1 MHKLLFLFSTVLIF
15 SCNLKS
21 QTTFP
26 TNGAANTIHTL
37 YAFTNCTLH
46 VDADVTII
54 NATLLIQD
62 GKIIGIGE
70 KLESPK
76 GANAVDLKGKHIY
89 PAFIDLYSDYG
100 MPEIKKADQTDAPKK
115 GAYGWNQSIKSET
128 EAHKLFLHNQ
138 QKADELRKLG
148 FASVLTVQKDGIVR
162 GSGSLVNLTSAKE
175 NESIIK
181 DRAAGFYSFNKG
193 SSPQDYPSSLMG
205 AVALLRQTY
214 YDADWYK
221 TNQTKTEYNIS
232 LDAFNKLQ
240 ELPSIFEGNDKY
252 NDLRG
257 KKIGD
262 EFKVKYI
269 IKGGGNEY
277 QRMYDIQN
285 TFSKY
290 IIPVNYPDAIDVEDP
305 YDAEQASLTDLK
317 HWEMAPS
324 NLAALE
330 NNYVQFCIT
339 TADLKDKSVFLKNVR
354 KAVKYGLSE
363 RTALKALT
371 YNPANFIGVQDKIG
385 SLKQGMFANFF
396 ICSKPIFEED
406 AVIYETWSNG
416 TKHVHTDLSIPNITG
431 NYQLIYGANKNKI
444 TITKE
449 EEKFTGLVFFKDS
462 LSGLTVFKDSLPRG
476 VISKDSLSGAVLL
489 KGGLKA
495 KVSVTF
501 KNNLLTLSFP
511 YDSTFTLRLSGN
523 YNEQTKSF
531 EGSGQYADGSWTD
544 FKLNFISSLDT
555 AKSKTTKP
563 KEVIDYGKVY
573 YPFGAY
579 GETLPETNSLKEVI
593 KDKWLNFKNRYDA
606 ILIKNATI
614 WTNESDSILKDQDI
628 YIIQGKIV
636 RIAPNIQATNSANAK
651 IIDGKGMHLTPGII
665 DEHSHIALFS
675 VNEGAEASSAE
686 VRMGDVINPEDIN
699 IYRQLA
705 GGVTTAQLL
714 HGSANPIGGQSCLI
728 KLRWGKSAEEFK
740 YEKAPGFIKFAL
752 GENVKHSNGLNP
764 DQVRFPQTRM
774 GVEQLYYD
782 YFTRATAYKKQLENF
797 GKLSPKQIEKDKVVS
812 PRKDLDL
819 EALVEILDNKRFI
832 TCHSY
837 VQSEVNMLMHVADSM
852 KFKVNTFTHILEG
865 YKLADKMKAHGAN
878 ASTFADWWA
887 YKLEVMDAI
896 PYNAALLTK
905 VGVNTAINS
914 DDAEMGRRL
923 NQEAAKSI
931 KYGGLTEVQA
941 LKLVTLNPAKML
953 HIDDKV
959 GSIKVGKV
967 ADLVL
972 WTDNPLS
979 IYAKVS
985 KTIIDGQIYF
995 DVDDDAKLREDIKK
1009 ERARIIAKLITEK
1022 NKGAKVIKP
1031 QPKKQN
1037 HFHCDSEESGL

>member
-1 MHKLLFLFSTVLIF
+1 MYKLFFLIAAVFCVTNKAL
-15 SCNLKS
+15 S

-26 TNGAANTIHTL
+26 VNGAPNNSHTI
-37 YAFTNCTLH
+37 YAFTNCVLH
-46 VDADVTII
+46 VDADLII
-54 NATLLIQD
+54 NNATLLIQD
-62 GKIIGIGE
+62 GKVLRSGE
-70 KLESPK
+70 KLEVPK
-76 GANAVDLKGKHIY
+76 DAVETDLKGYHIY

-100 MPEIKKADQTDAPKK
+100 MPEIRRMDASDTPKK
-115 GAYGWNQSIKSET
+115 GAYGWNQAIKSEN

-138 QKADELRKLG
+138 QKADDLRKQG
-148 FASVLTVQKDGIVR
+148 FGSVLTAQKDGIVR
-162 GSGSLVNLTSAKE
+162 GSGVLVNLTTLKE

-181 DRAAGFYSFNKG
+181 DRAAAFYSFRKG
-193 SSPQDYPSSLMG
+193 TSPQDYPSSLMG
-205 AVALLRQTY
+205 AIALLRQTY
-214 YDADWYK
+214 YDAEWYK
-221 TNQTKTEYNIS
+221 INQSKTEYNIS

-240 ELPSIFEGNDKY
+240 ELPSIFEGNDKF

-257 KKIGD
+257 KKVAE

-277 QRMYDIQN
+277 QRIYDIQN
-285 TFSKY
+285 TGSQF
-290 IIPVNYPDAIDVEDP
+290 IIPINFPEAIDVEDP

-317 HWEMAPS
+317 HWEMAPA
-324 NLAALE
+324 NLAELE
-330 NNYVQFCIT
+330 KNNIPFCIT
-339 TADLKDKSVFLKNVR
+339 SADLKDKATFLKNLR
-354 KAVKYGLSE
+354 KAIKHGLTE
-363 RTALKALT
+363 KMALRALT
-371 YNPANFIGVQDKIG
+371 FNPASFIGVQDKVG
-385 SLKQGMFANFF
+385 TLNPGKYANFF
-396 ICSKPIFEED
+396 ISSAPIFEED
-406 AVIYETWSNG
+406 AIIYETWSNG
-416 TKHVHTDLSIPNITG
+416 VKHTYNDLASANIDG
-431 NYQLIYGANKNKI
+431 VYQLSYNANSYKL
-444 TITKE
+444 TISKDQ
-449 EEKFTGLVFFKDS
+449 EKYSGLVLLKDS
-462 LSGLTVFKDSLPRG
+462 L
-476 VISKDSLSGAVLL
+476 
-489 KGGLKA
+489 KA
-495 KVSVTF
+495 KANITY

-511 YDSTFTLRLSGN
+511 YDSTFAIRFSGN
-523 YNEQTKSF
+523 YNELDKSF
-531 EGSGQYADGSWTD
+531 SGAGQYADGTWVN
-544 FKLNFISSLDT
+544 FKMNRIPAADT
-555 AKSKTTKP
+555 SKNKSSKTEP
-563 KEVIDYGKVY
+563 KIEYGKVL
-573 YPFGAY
+573 YPFSAY
-579 GETLPETNSLKEVI
+579 GESLSDGSV
-593 KDKWLNFKNRYDA
+593 KDTWPKFKNRYDG
-606 ILIKNATI
+606 ILIQHTTI
-614 WTNESDSILKDQDI
+614 WTNEKDSILNDQDV
-628 YIIQGKIV
+628 YVVKGKIE
-636 RIAPNIQATNSANAK
+636 RIGSNLEVPKTGK
-651 IIDGKGMHLTPGII
+651 IKVIDGKGMHLTPGIV

-686 VRMGDVINPEDIN
+686 VRMSDVINPDDIN
-699 IYRQLA
+699 IYRQLS

-728 KLRWGKSAEEFK
+728 KLRWGKSPDEFK
-740 YEKAPGFIKFAL
+740 YENAPGFIKFAL

-782 YFTRATAYKKQLENF
+782 YFTRATEYKKQMGNF
-797 GKLSPKQIEKDKVVS
+797 SKLTPKQIQQS
-812 PRKDLDL
+812 ATAAPRRNLDL
-819 EALVEILDNKRFI
+819 ETIAEILDNKRFI

-887 YKLEVMDAI
+887 YKMEVMDAI
-896 PYNAALLTK
+896 PFNASMLTK
-905 VGVNTAINS
+905 AGVNTAINS

-972 WTDNPLS
+972 WTGNPLS

-995 DVDDDAKLREDIKK
+995 DTDEDAKLREDIKK
-1009 ERARIIAKLITEK
+1009 ERARIIAKLIVEK

-1031 QPKKQN
+1031 QPKKQH
-1037 HFHCDSEESGL
+1037 HFHCDSEESGW

>member
-1 MHKLLFLFSTVLIF
+1 MRQLFFILSSFLMIAQF
-15 SCNLKS
+15 AIS

-26 TNGAANTIHTL
+26 TNGAPNTMHTI

-46 VDADVTII
+46 VDADVTIV
-54 NATLLIQD
+54 NATLIIQD
-62 GKIIGIGE
+62 DKILRVGE
-70 KLESPK
+70 KLEAPK
-76 GANAVDLKGKHIY
+76 DAIVTDLKGKHLY

-100 MPEIKKADQTDAPKK
+100 MPEVKRTDFKDAPKK
-115 GAYGWNQSIKSET
+115 GAYGWNQAIKSET
-128 EAHKLFLHNQ
+128 EAHKLFLHNA

-148 FASVLTVQKDGIVR
+148 FATVLTSQKDGIVR
-162 GSGSLVNLTSAKE
+162 GSGSLVSLNSGKE

-181 DRAAGFYSFNKG
+181 DRAAGFYSLNKG
-193 SSPQDYPSSLMG
+193 VSPQDYPSSLMG

-214 YDADWYK
+214 YDAEWYK
-221 TNQTKTEYNIS
+221 TNQSKTEYNIT

-257 KKIGD
+257 KKIAD

-277 QRMYDIQN
+277 QRLYDIQN
-285 TFSKY
+285 TYSKY

-305 YDAEQASLTDLK
+305 FDAEQASLTDLK
-317 HWEMAPS
+317 HWEMAPA
-324 NLAALE
+324 NLALLE
-330 NNYVQFCIT
+330 KNYVQFCIT
-339 TADLKDKSVFLKNVR
+339 SADLKDKSVFLKNVR
-354 KAVKYGLSE
+354 KAIAYGLSE
-363 RTALKALT
+363 KTALRALT
-371 YNPANFIGVQDKIG
+371 YTPANFIGVQDKVG
-385 SLKQGMFANFF
+385 SLKQGMLANFF
-396 ICSKPIFEED
+396 ISSKPIFEED
-406 AVIYETWSNG
+406 AIIHETWSNG
-416 TKHVHTDLSIPNITG
+416 VKFVYNDLSIPNIIG
-431 NYQLIYGANKNKI
+431 SYQLTHGSTTNKL
-444 TITKE
+444 TINRE
-449 EEKFTGLVFFKDS
+449 QENYSGLVFLKDS
-462 LSGLTVFKDSLPRG
+462 L
-476 VISKDSLSGAVLL
+476 
-489 KGGLKA
+489 KA
-495 KVSVTF
+495 KASVTF
-501 KNNLLTLSFP
+501 KNNLLTLSYS
-511 YDSTFTLRLSGN
+511 YDSTFVLRLSGN
-523 YNEQTKSF
+523 YDEQTKSF
-531 EGSGQYADGSWTD
+531 TGQGQYTDGSWAN
-544 FKLNFISSLDT
+544 FKLSYINVTD
-555 AKSKTTKP
+555 TTKP
-563 KEVIDYGKVY
+563 KAPKPAQKINYGKIY

-579 GETLPETNSLKEVI
+579 GEAEAESEGLI
-593 KDKWLNFKNRYDA
+593 KDTWAKFKKRYDA
-606 ILIKNATI
+606 VLIKNATI
-614 WTNESDSILKDQDI
+614 WTNEADSILKDQDI
-628 YIIQGKIV
+628 YIVDGKIV
-636 RIAPNIQATNSANAK
+636 RIAPNIEAQKTAFAK
-651 IIDGKGMHLTPGII
+651 VIDAKGMHLTPGII

-675 VNEGAEASSAE
+675 VNEGADASSAE
-686 VRMGDVINPEDIN
+686 VRMGDVINPDDIN
-699 IYRQLA
+699 IYRQLS

-714 HGSANPIGGQSCLI
+714 HGSANPIGGQSCII
-728 KLRWGKSAEEFK
+728 KLRWGKNPEEFK

-764 DQVRFPQTRM
+764 DLERFPQTRM

-782 YFTRATAYKKQLENF
+782 YFTRATSYKKQMESF
-797 GKLSPKQIEKDKVVS
+797 SKLSPKEIEKNKTTS
-812 PRKDLDL
+812 PRRDLDL
-819 EALVEILDNKRFI
+819 DALVEILDGKRFI

-865 YKLADKMKAHGAN
+865 YKVADKMKAHGAN

-896 PYNAALLTK
+896 PYNASMLTK
-905 VGVNTAINS
+905 AGVNTSINS

-923 NQEAAKSI
+923 NQEAAKAI

-979 IYAKVS
+979 VYAKVNT
-985 KTIIDGQIYF
+985 TIIDGQIYY
-995 DVDDDAKLREDIKK
+995 DKDEDAKLREDIKK

-1022 NKGAKVIKP
+1022 NKGAKVVKP

-1037 HFHCDSEESGL
+1037 HFHCDSEDSGF

>member
-1 MHKLLFLFSTVLIF
+1 MRKLLFLLPQVFILVNGLM
-15 SCNLKS
+15 S

-26 TNGAANTIHTL
+26 NNGAPNPIHTI

-46 VDADVTII
+46 VDADVVIN
-54 NATLLIQD
+54 NATLIIQD
-62 GKIIGIGE
+62 GKIIRVGE
-70 KLESPK
+70 KTETPK
-76 GANAVDLKGKHIY
+76 DAITTDLKGKHIY

-100 MPEIKKADQTDAPKK
+100 MPEVKQHDYVDAPKK
-115 GAYGWNQSIKSET
+115 GAYGWNQAIKSDL
-128 EAHKLFLHNQ
+128 EAQKLFLHNQ

-148 FASVLTVQKDGIVR
+148 FASVVTIQKDGIVR
-162 GSGSLVNLTSAKE
+162 GSGALVNLNYTKE

-181 DRAAGFYSFNKG
+181 DKAAAFYSFNKG
-193 SSPQDYPSSLMG
+193 TSPQDYPSSLMG

-214 YDADWYK
+214 YDAEWYK
-221 TNQTKTEYNIS
+221 TNQSKTEYNIT

-252 NDLRG
+252 NDVRG

-277 QRMYDIQN
+277 QRLYDIQN

-317 HWEMAPS
+317 HWEMAPA
-324 NLAALE
+324 NLALLE
-330 NNYVQFCIT
+330 KNYVQFCIT
-339 TADLKDKSVFLKNVR
+339 SADLKDKSVFLKNVR
-354 KAVKYGLSE
+354 KAIKYGLSE
-363 RTALKALT
+363 KTALRALT
-371 YNPANFIGVQDKIG
+371 FNPASFIGVQDKIG
-385 SLKQGMFANFF
+385 SLKQGMYANFF
-396 ICSKPIFEED
+396 ISSKSIFEED
-406 AVIYETWSNG
+406 AVIFETWSAGEKNSY
-416 TKHVHTDLSIPNITG
+416 HDLSLPEISG
-431 NYQLIYGANKNKI
+431 SYQLTYNTANYKL

-449 EEKFTGLVFFKDS
+449 QETYSGLVQLKDS
-462 LSGLTVFKDSLPRG
+462 LK
-476 VISKDSLSGAVLL
+476 SKANV
-489 KGGLKA
+489 A
-495 KVSVTF
+495 F
-501 KNNLLTLSFP
+501 KNNILTLSFP
-511 YDSTFTLRLSGN
+511 YDSTFTLRLTGN
-523 YNEQTKSF
+523 YNELTKSF
-531 EGSGQYADGSWTD
+531 AGVGQYSDGTWLD
-544 FKLNFISSLDT
+544 FKLNYNTVTDT
-555 AKSKTTKP
+555 AKTKANTP
-563 KEVIDYGKVY
+563 KPNQKIDYGKIY

-579 GETLPETNSLKEVI
+579 GEPEAESEGLI
-593 KDKWLNFKNRYDA
+593 KDTWAKFKKRYDA
-606 ILIKNATI
+606 VLIKNATI
-614 WTNESDSILKDQDI
+614 WTNEADSILKEQDV
-628 YIIQGKIV
+628 YIVDGKIV
-636 RIAPNIQATNSANAK
+636 RIAPNIDAPKTAFAK
-651 IIDGKGMHLTPGII
+651 IIDAKGMHLTPGII

-675 VNEGAEASSAE
+675 VNEGADVSSAE
-686 VRMGDVINPEDIN
+686 VRMGDVINPDDIN

-705 GGVTTAQLL
+705 GGVTSAQLL
-714 HGSANPIGGQSCLI
+714 HGSANPIGGQSCII
-728 KLRWGKSAEEFK
+728 KLRWGKNPEEFK
-740 YEKAPGFIKFAL
+740 YEKAPNFIKFAL
-752 GENVKHSNGLNP
+752 GENVKHSNGINP
-764 DQVRFPQTRM
+764 DQIRFPQTRM

-782 YFTRATAYKKQLENF
+782 YFSRAATYKKQMADF
-797 GKLSPKQIEKDKVVS
+797 GKLTPKQIEQSKSAS

-819 EALVEILDNKRFI
+819 EALAEILDNKRFI

-865 YKLADKMKAHGAN
+865 YKVADKMKSHGAN

-896 PYNAALLTK
+896 PYNASMLTK
-905 VGVNTAINS
+905 AGVNTAINS

-953 HIDDKV
+953 HLDDKV

-995 DVDDDAKLREDIKK
+995 DIDDDAKLREDIKK
-1009 ERARIIAKLITEK
+1009 ERARIIAKLIAEK

-1031 QPKKQN
+1031 QAKKQN
-1037 HFHCDSEESGL
+1037 RFHCDSEESGL

>member
-1 MHKLLFLFSTVLIF
+1 MRKLLFIF
-15 SCNLKS
+15 SFILSYCLKS

-26 TNGAANTIHTL
+26 NNGAQNPVHTV
-37 YAFTNCTLH
+37 YAFTNCILH

-62 GKIIGIGE
+62 GKVLRVGE
-70 KLESPK
+70 KLEAPK
-76 GANAVDLKGKHIY
+76 DAITNDLKGKHIY
-89 PAFIDLYSDYG
+89 PAFVDLYSDYG
-100 MPEIKKADQTDAPKK
+100 MPEVKRHDYTDAPKK
-115 GAYGWNQSIKSET
+115 GAYGWNQAIKSEL
-128 EAHKLFLHNQ
+128 EAQKLFLHNQ
-138 QKADELRKLG
+138 QKADELRKQG
-148 FASVLTVQKDGIVR
+148 FGAVVTSQKDGIVR
-162 GSGSLVNLTSAKE
+162 GSGALVNLNDTKE

-181 DRAAGFYSFNKG
+181 DKAAAFYSLNKG
-193 SSPQDYPSSLMG
+193 ISPQDYPSSLMG

-214 YDADWYK
+214 YDAAWYK
-221 TNQTKTEYNIS
+221 TNATKTEYNIS

-240 ELPSIFEGNDKY
+240 ELPAIFEGNDKY

-257 KKIGD
+257 KKIAD
-262 EFKVKYI
+262 EFKTKYI

-277 QRMYDIQN
+277 QRLFDIQA
-285 TFSKY
+285 TYSKY
-290 IIPVNYPDAIDVEDP
+290 IIPVNFPDAIDVEDP
-305 YDAEQASLTDLK
+305 YDAEQASLSDLK
-317 HWEMAPS
+317 HWEMAPA
-324 NLAALE
+324 NLAMLE
-330 NNYVQFCIT
+330 KNYVQFCIT
-339 TADLKDKSVFLKNVR
+339 SADLKDKSSFLKNVR
-354 KAVKYGLSE
+354 KAIKYGLSE
-363 RTALKALT
+363 KTALRALT

-385 SLKQGMFANFF
+385 SLKQGMYANFF
-396 ICSKPIFEED
+396 ISSKPIFDEE
-406 AVIYETWSNG
+406 ATIFETWSNG
-416 TKHVHTDLSIPNITG
+416 EKHIYNDLSLPDISG
-431 NYQLIYGANKNKI
+431 SYQLQYNSNNYKLTVNKEQDNYN
-444 TITKE
+444 
-449 EEKFTGLVFFKDS
+449 GSVQLKDS
-462 LSGLTVFKDSLPRG
+462 L
-476 VISKDSLSGAVLL
+476 
-489 KGGLKA
+489 KA
-495 KVSVTF
+495 KANIAF

-511 YDSTFTLRLSGN
+511 YDSTFTMRLSGN
-523 YNEQTKSF
+523 YNESTKSF
-531 EGSGQYADGSWTD
+531 AGSGQMTDGSWVD
-544 FKLNFISSLDT
+544 FKMNYVNVIDT
-555 AKSKTTKP
+555 AKTKTTTPKP
-563 KEVIDYGKVY
+563 AQKIDYGKVY
-573 YPFGAY
+573 YPFTAY
-579 GETLPETNSLKEVI
+579 GEPLEDSEGLIRDTWQKLK
-593 KDKWLNFKNRYDA
+593 KRYDA
-606 ILIKNATI
+606 VLIKNATI
-614 WTNESDSILKDQDI
+614 WTNESDSILKEQDV
-628 YIIQGKIV
+628 YVVDGKIV
-636 RIAPNIQATNSANAK
+636 RIAPNIDAPKTAFAK
-651 IIDGKGMHLTPGII
+651 VIDAKGMHLTPGII

-675 VNEGAEASSAE
+675 VNEGADASSAE
-686 VRMGDVINPEDIN
+686 VRMGYVINPDDIN

-714 HGSANPIGGQSCLI
+714 HGSANPIGGQSCI
-728 KLRWGKSAEEFK
+728 VKLRWGKNPEEFK

-782 YFTRATAYKKQLENF
+782 YFTRAAAYKKQMESF
-797 GKLSPKQIEKDKVVS
+797 GKLRPKEIEKSNVIS

-819 EALVEILDNKRFI
+819 EALAEILDGKRYI

-865 YKLADKMKAHGAN
+865 YKLADKLKAHGAN
-878 ASTFADWWA
+878 ASTFSDWWA

-896 PYNAALLTK
+896 PYNAAMLTK

-967 ADLVL
+967 ADLVI

-979 IYAKVS
+979 IYSKVNT
-985 KTIIDGQIYF
+985 TIIDGQIYYDKDE
-995 DVDDDAKLREDIKK
+995 DVKLREDIKK

-1037 HFHCDSEESGL
+1037 HFHCDSEESGW

>member
-1 MHKLLFLFSTVLIF
+1 MRKLILLISGVF
-15 SCNLKS
+15 IANYGLVS
-21 QTTFP
+21 QSTFP
-26 TNGAANTIHTL
+26 NNGAPNTIHTL

-46 VDADVTII
+46 VDADVTIV
-54 NATLLIQD
+54 NATLFVKD
-62 GKIIGIGE
+62 GIIVNSGE
-70 KLESPK
+70 KLVSTK
-76 GANAVDLKGKHIY
+76 DAITVDLKGKHIY

-100 MPEIKKADQTDAPKK
+100 MPEVKRTDNADAPKK
-115 GAYGWNQSIKSET
+115 GAFGWNQAIKSEV
-128 EAHKLFLHNQ
+128 EAQKLFLHNQ

-148 FASVLTVQKDGIVR
+148 FGAVLTVQKDGIVR
-162 GSGSLVNLTSAKE
+162 GSGALVNLVNAKE

-181 DRAAGFYSFNKG
+181 DRAAAFYSFNKG

-205 AVALLRQTY
+205 AIALLRQTY
-214 YDADWYK
+214 YDAIWYK
-221 TNQTKTEYNIS
+221 ANATKTEYNIS
-232 LDAFNKLQ
+232 LEAFNKLQ

-252 NDLRG
+252 NDIRG
-257 KKIGD
+257 KKVGD

-277 QRMYDIQN
+277 QRLYDIQS

-290 IIPVNYPDAIDVEDP
+290 IIPVNFPEAIDVEDP
-305 YDAEQASLTDLK
+305 LDAEQASLTDLK
-317 HWEMAPS
+317 HWEMAPA
-324 NLAALE
+324 NLAMLE
-330 NNYVQFCIT
+330 KNYVSFCIT
-339 TADLKDKSVFLKNVR
+339 TADLKDKSVFLKNIR
-354 KAVKYGLSE
+354 KAIKYGLSE
-363 RTALKALT
+363 KTALRALT
-371 YNPANFIGVQDKIG
+371 YNPANFIGVQDKVG
-385 SLKQGMFANFF
+385 SLKQGMLANFF
-396 ICSKPIFEED
+396 IASKSIFEDD

-416 TKHVHTDLSIPNITG
+416 IKHLYNDLSTPLIDG
-431 NYQLIYGANKNKI
+431 NYQLAYNATNYKLS
-444 TITKE
+444 ITKE
-449 EEKFTGLVFFKDS
+449 QENYVGLVQLKDS
-462 LSGLTVFKDSLPRG
+462 L
-476 VISKDSLSGAVLL
+476 
-489 KGGLKA
+489 KA
-495 KVSVTF
+495 KANVTF

-511 YDSTFTLRLSGN
+511 YDSTFTIRLSGN
-523 YNEQTKSF
+523 YNQNDKSF
-531 EGSGQYADGSWTD
+531 VGNGQLSDGTWVD
-544 FKLNFISSLDT
+544 FKLNFVSTSDT
-555 AKSKTTKP
+555 AKPKTAVTKP
-563 KEVIDYGKVY
+563 NQKIDYGKVM

-579 GETLPETNSLKEVI
+579 GEAETESEGLIRDTWAK
-593 KDKWLNFKNRYDA
+593 FKKRYDA
-606 ILIKNATI
+606 VLIKNATI
-614 WTNESDSILKDQDI
+614 WTNEADSILKDHDV
-628 YIIQGKIV
+628 YIVDGKIV
-636 RIAPNIQATNSANAK
+636 RIAPNIDAPKTAFAK
-651 IIDGKGMHLTPGII
+651 IIDAKGMHLTPGII

-675 VNEGAEASSAE
+675 VNEGADVSSAE
-686 VRMGDVINPEDIN
+686 VRMGDVINPDDIN

-728 KLRWGKSAEEFK
+728 KLRWGKNPEEFK
-740 YEKAPGFIKFAL
+740 YEKADGFIKFAL
-752 GENVKHSNGLNP
+752 GENVKHSNGTNP

-782 YFTRATAYKKQLENF
+782 YFTRAASYKQQMDAF
-797 GKLSPKQIEKDKVVS
+797 GKLSPKQIEKDKIVA

-819 EALVEILDNKRFI
+819 DAIVEILDSRRFI

-837 VQSEVNMLMHVADSM
+837 VQSEINMLMHVADSM

-896 PYNAALLTK
+896 PQNAAMLTK
-905 VGVNTAINS
+905 AGVNTAINS

-953 HIDDKV
+953 HIDNKV

-967 ADLVL
+967 ADLVV

-985 KTIIDGQIYF
+985 KTIIDGQLYF
-995 DVDDDAKLREDIKK
+995 DTEDDAKLREDIKK

-1022 NKGAKVIKP
+1022 NKGAKAIKP